1 MVIVGMSTTMKTR
14 TSVPLEEEEEQ
25 NIMKEPE
32 ISGLFTILVIFILV
46 ISILHFLCTI
56 FFIINKLFKT
66 NVRCKRGKTQVH
78 KPIVRKNK
86 LLRRTRRPLRSQFE
100 MFNIYTNLGSTIHY
114 TYTSYNKY
122 GFRGVAVQ

>member
-1 MVIVGMSTTMKTR
+1 MSTTMKTR
-14 TSVPLEEEEEQ
+14 TSVPQEEEEEGQ

-46 ISILHFLCTI
+46 TSILHFLCTI

-66 NVRCKRGKTQVH
+66 NVRCKRGKTHVH
-78 KPIVRKNK
+78 KPIVRKKK

-100 MFNIYTNLGSTIHY
+100 MVNIQVESTDESDNDDIFDVLH
-114 TYTSYNKY
+114 S
-122 GFRGVAVQ
+122 V